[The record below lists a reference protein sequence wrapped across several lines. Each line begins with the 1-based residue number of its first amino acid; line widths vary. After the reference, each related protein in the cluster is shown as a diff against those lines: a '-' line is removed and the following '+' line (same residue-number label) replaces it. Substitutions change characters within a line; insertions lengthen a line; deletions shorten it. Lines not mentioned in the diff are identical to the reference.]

1 MSELAILGGEP
12 VLKSPL
18 ASYNSIGEDEIEAV
32 IRVMRSG
39 KLSAFYGSPG
49 DEYWG
54 GPEVQIFERAWA
66 ERFQAKHAVSVNSA
80 TSGLYTAIGAIG
92 IGPGDEV
99 IVPPYTMSAT
109 VMAPIIYGGIPVFAD
124 IEEETFGL
132 DPEAV
137 RKAITPKTKG
147 IIAVNLFGHPAR
159 LDELLMIA
167 EENRLILVEDNAQ
180 APLAEDNGRFTGT
193 IGHIGVFSL
202 NFHKHIHTGEG
213 GICVTNNDNLALRL
227 KLIRNHA
234 ENVVERYRIEDL
246 TNMVG
251 FNFRLTE
258 IQAAIGMEQLKRID
272 MHVGKR
278 EALAQ
283 ALTDGIKGLEGLIA
297 PKVRPGCRHVYYV
310 WAVRLIEKAVGISRK
325 TYCKALNAEG
335 FPVFE
340 GYVKPLYLLPVF
352 QKKIAFGKNGFPF
365 NISSDVNYDKGIC
378 PVCERMYEKE
388 FIGFEPCSYSLDEAQ
403 IELLIEAIN
412 KVHTHVDELRDLENS
427 IDNIESF

>member
-1 MSELAILGGEP
+1 MSELAVLGGEP

-18 ASYNSIGEDEIEAV
+18 TPYNSIGEAEINAV
-32 IRVMRSG
+32 IRVLHSG

-54 GPEVQIFERAWA
+54 GKEIQAFERAWA
-66 ERFQAKHAVSVNSA
+66 ERFQVKHAVSVNSA
-80 TSGLYTAIGAIG
+80 TSGLYSAIGAIG

-109 VMAPIIYGGIPVFAD
+109 VMAPLIYGAIPVFAD

-132 DPEAV
+132 DPQAV
-137 RKAITPKTKG
+137 RKAITPKTKA

-159 LDELLMIA
+159 LDELWTIA
-167 EENRLILVEDNAQ
+167 EENNLVLLEDNAQ
-180 APLAEDNGRFTGT
+180 SPLAEDEGRFAGT

-213 GICVTNNDNLALRL
+213 GMCVTNDDNLALRL
-227 KLIRNHA
+227 KLIRNHG
-234 ENVVERYRIEDL
+234 ENVVEQYSIEDL
-246 TNMVG
+246 TNIVG

-258 IQAAIGMEQLKRID
+258 IQAAIGIEQLQNID

-278 EALAQ
+278 EASARSLS
-283 ALTDGIKGLEGLIA
+283 DGIKGLEGLTP

-310 WAVRLIEKAVGISRK
+310 WAVRLDEKAVGVSRK
-325 TYCKALNAEG
+325 TYCNALNAEG

-340 GYVKPLYLLPVF
+340 GYVKPLYLLPMF

-365 NISSDVNYDKGIC
+365 ISSPEISYDEGIC
-378 PVCERMYEKE
+378 PVCERIYKKE
-388 FIGFEPCSYSLDEAQ
+388 FFGFEPCAYDVDDVQA
-403 IELLIEAIN
+403 ELLIEAIR
-412 KVHTHVDELRDLENS
+412 KVHMHVHELRVLENS
-427 IDNIESF
+427 V

>member
-1 MSELAILGGEP
+1 MSELAILGGQP

-18 ASYNSIGEDEIEAV
+18 ASYNSIGEAEIKSV

-39 KLSAFYGSPG
+39 KLSGFYGSPG

-54 GPEVQIFERAWA
+54 GPEVQVFERAWA
-66 ERFQAKHAVSVNSA
+66 DRFQAKHAVSANSA
-80 TSGLYTAIGAIG
+80 TSGLYAAVGAIG

-109 VMAPIIYGGIPVFAD
+109 VMAPIIYGAVPVFAD
-124 IEEETFGL
+124 IEEVTFGL

-137 RKAITPKTKG
+137 RKAITPKTKA

-159 LDELLMIA
+159 LDELLTIA
-167 EENRLILVEDNAQ
+167 EDNGLILVEDNAQ
-180 APLAEDNGRFTGT
+180 SPLAEDNGRFAGT

-213 GICVTNNDNLALRL
+213 GICVTNNDNLAMRL

-234 ENVVERYRIEDL
+234 ENVVEQYDIEDL

-258 IQAAIGMEQLKRID
+258 IQAAIGIEQLKKID
-272 MHVGKR
+272 MHIGKR

-283 ALTDGIKGLEGLIA
+283 ALTDGVKDLEGLVA
-297 PKVRPGCRHVYYV
+297 PKVRAGCRHVYYV
-310 WAVRLIEKAVGISRK
+310 WAVRLNEKAVGISRK

-335 FPVFE
+335 FPLFE
-340 GYVKPLYLLPVF
+340 GYVKPLYFLPVF

-365 NISSDVNYDKGIC
+365 SISPGVNYEKGIC
-378 PVCERMYEKE
+378 PVCERMYDKE
-388 FIGFEPCSYSLDEAQ
+388 FVGFEACSYYVDEMQ
-403 IELLIEAIN
+403 TELLIEAFK
-412 KVHTHVDELRDLENS
+412 KVHAHVDELRVLENS
-427 IDNIESF
+427 VDNIRGS